1 MPISNPISIFPNDI
15 NPNVAI
21 GVNIPFNAPA
31 VFQSNYQTKDAIRNN
46 LINFFL
52 TEPGERYM
60 NPTFGGG
67 LRKFIF
73 NQIESQN
80 TAFLKKDIESK
91 INDHFRRINVLSLDI
106 NEYPDYNILEIVL
119 KYSIKNTN
127 LSDTLV
133 LNFNQ

>member
-1 MPISNPISIFPNDI
+1 MPISNPIQVFPNDL

-21 GVNIPFNAPA
+21 GVNIPFNSPS

-60 NPTFGGG
+60 NPEFGGG

-73 NQIESQN
+73 SQIAAEN
-80 TAFLKKDIESK
+80 IAFLKNDIQSK
-91 INDHFRRINVLSLDI
+91 LNGYFGRINILSLDI
-106 NEYPDYNILEIVL
+106 NEYPDSNSLEIIL

-133 LNFNQ
+133 LSFNQ

>member
-31 VFQSNYQTKDAIRNN
+31 VFQSNYQTKDAIKNN

-80 TAFLKKDIESK
+80 TSFLKKDIESK

-106 NEYPDYNILEIVL
+106 NEYPDYNVLEIVL

>member
-21 GVNIPFNAPA
+21 GVNLPFNSPS
-31 VFQSNYQTKDAIRNN
+31 VFQSNYQTKDAIKNN

-73 NQIESQN
+73 EQIASQN
-80 TAFLKKDIESK
+80 TTFLRKDIEAK
-91 INDHFRRINVLSLDI
+91 INDRFRRLNVLSLDI
-106 NEYPDYNILEIVL
+106 NEYPDYNVLEIVI

>member
-1 MPISNPISIFPNDI
+1 MPISNPIQIFPNDL
-15 NPNVAI
+15 NPNIAI
-21 GVNIPFNAPA
+21 GVNIPFNSPS

-67 LRKFIF
+67 LRRFLF
-73 NQIESQN
+73 TQIESGN
-80 TAFLKKDIESK
+80 TGFLKNDIQEKLNS
-91 INDHFRRINVLSLDI
+91 HFNRINVLSLDI
-106 NEYPDYNILEIVL
+106 NEYPDNNSLEVIL

-133 LNFNQ
+133 LSFNQ

>member
-1 MPISNPISIFPNDI
+1 MPVSNPISIFPNDI

-21 GVNIPFNAPA
+21 GVNLPFNSPS
-31 VFQSNYQTKDAIRNN
+31 VFQSNYQTKDAIKNN

-67 LRKFIF
+67 LRRFIF
-73 NQIESQN
+73 EQIASQN
-80 TAFLKKDIESK
+80 TTFLRKDIEAK
-91 INDHFRRINVLSLDI
+91 INDRFRRLNVLSLDI
-106 NEYPDYNILEIVL
+106 NEYPDYNVLEIVI